1 MGISKWVA
9 SCATL
14 LAALAGGVALGMW
27 SGDLFAG
34 AEIKISM
41 AGSKYAPA
49 KVSARVGDTLN
60 FVNDDTA
67 DHWVYVPTVGQQV
80 SGGPQK
86 PGQSF
91 KFIAGTPGDFEVD
104 CAFHTN
110 MVTQVTIRR

>member
-1 MGISKWVA
+1 MGISKRVA

-60 FVNDDTA
+60 FVNDDTT
-67 DHWVYVPTVGQQV
+67 DNWVYVPTVSQQV

-86 PGQSF
+86 PGQRVSSLSPARPATSRSIAR
-91 KFIAGTPGDFEVD
+91 FIPTWSPK
-104 CAFHTN
+104 
-110 MVTQVTIRR
+110 

>member
-1 MGISKWVA
+1 MGISKRAA

-14 LAALAGGVALGMW
+14 LAALAGGVVLGMW
-27 SGDLFAG
+27 AGDVFAG
-34 AEIKISM
+34 AEIKVLM
-41 AGSKYAPA
+41 AGAKYAPA
-49 KVSARVGDTLN
+49 KVTAKVGDTLN

-67 DHWVYVPTVGQQV
+67 DHWVYVPNVGQQV

-91 KFIAGTPGDFEVD
+91 KFIVGTPGIFDVD

-110 MVTQVTIRR
+110 MVTHVTVRR